1 LNIIVYNIVPKL
13 ENNYFLLVL
22 SIILSKAIIDISKKR
37 IQPIANYIKP
47 TKSNKPKGNN
57 IN

>member
-1 LNIIVYNIVPKL
+1 LNIVVYNIVPKP
-13 ENNYFLLVL
+13 EDNYFLLVL
-22 SIILSKAIIDISKKR
+22 FIIFPKATIGINKKR
-37 IQPIANYIKP
+37 TQSIANYIKP

>member
-13 ENNYFLLVL
+13 ENNYFLLVP
-22 SIILSKAIIDISKKR
+22 SIILSKAIININKKKT
-37 IQPIANYIKP
+37 QFIANYMKSIKSS
-47 TKSNKPKGNN
+47 KLKRNN